1 MKIKASEFK
10 AFTKKLKIS
19 KKDVV
24 INFSKDGIRAN
35 VNSDDIVNSCGTHLA
50 PTEIKD
56 YQAIGKV
63 GIRNIHEFRK
73 YVLRFKNFIHFTI
86 KDNYVV
92 LRSANRAFEDS
103 VVDIDLIKET
113 TDLRNSKTLKYE
125 YNITLNQA
133 DIKELIG
140 DGEALN
146 EPKAIFR
153 LKGDKLF
160 IKLVSDLTKVKS
172 FIKAPGIPEGVDIR
186 TKVQHI
192 KLVEILKNIDS
203 LDCQLSIIQ
212 DAPIRIIEK
221 DGNLTTTYFCTPM
234 VDDKAKKTKS
244 SQAAR
249 SEDTTKQDEE
259 AEEVDLE

>member
-10 AFTKKLKIS
+10 AFTKKLEIS
-19 KKDVV
+19 KKDV
-24 INFSKDGIRAN
+24 IIDFRKDGIHAS
-35 VNSDDIVNSCGTHLA
+35 VNSDDIVNSCSTYLE
-50 PTEIKD
+50 PTDIKD

-63 GIRNIHEFRK
+63 GIRNIHEFKK
-73 YVLRFKNFIHFTI
+73 YVGRFKNYIHITVR
-86 KDNYVV
+86 DNNVI

-103 VVDIDLIKET
+103 IVDIELIKDT
-113 TDLRNSKTLKYE
+113 TDLRNSTKLKYE

-140 DGEALN
+140 DGDALN
-146 EPKAIFR
+146 EPKVIFR

-172 FIKAPGIPEGVDIR
+172 FIKAPGVPEGVDIK

-192 KLVEILKNIDS
+192 KLAEILKSIDS
-203 LDCQLSIIQ
+203 LDCQLAIIQ
-212 DAPIRIIEK
+212 DAPLRIIEK

-234 VDDKAKKTKS
+234 VKDKVKQKVVK
-244 SQAAR
+244 Q
-249 SEDTTKQDEE
+249 DTTKQDEE